1 MTTANPQHA
10 RDGGLTGAWR
20 GFRRWRRRRP
30 FWGGLLTTIAGAE
43 IFLTTQASLGDLT
56 FQMGPTGYLSWL
68 IPAVLIA
75 CGMLMWFTPQQRMFY
90 AVVAV
95 VTAVFSLI
103 GVNLGGFFIGM
114 LLGLVG
120 GALGFAWVPPRV
132 AEIPV
137 VDEEAEP
144 DAAAPTAEDDTLVSE
159 IVGEDETGRITA
171 APQPRDEPAERPV
184 RAANASHDPRMLAGV
199 LVLGLAATALLALP
213 VTAPAQAAPA
223 AAAACP
229 TAKPS
234 EPAAPAAPEEKPGD
248 KPEKPAPKD
257 SASPSPAGDEAAE
270 EADPTPEPE
279 RTPRTIIGRI
289 IGGIVD
295 IFTPDEKEEAA
306 PSSSPSPTA
315 TPTPTPTAKPTPK
328 PDSSGATPAPAAPEA
343 TPSAGPDDC
352 KVGRSKPGEAE
363 PGKLLAE
370 IAAEPGQPRV
380 AKNPT
385 LLTAS
390 SITQRKLRFEGIV
403 DLPTVDGS
411 IKVLKFTMQRAVNKN
426 FKLQEIAPN
435 GTTYTADTLTVEGV
449 GDGRVN
455 FYAAEFSGKLLG
467 IPVTLK
473 PDLPFPDGIP
483 ITIPIEITF
492 TDVKIQLAFI
502 ECDRLTVNP
511 SLKLQLT

>member
-223 AAAACP
+223 PAAACP

-270 EADPTPEPE
+270 EAA
-279 RTPRTIIGRI
+279 RPRSRNA
-289 IGGIVD
+289 
-295 IFTPDEKEEAA
+295 PRA
-306 PSSSPSPTA
+306 PSSGASSAESSTSSPRTRRRRPHRRPRRLPPRPRRPPPPRSRPR
-315 TPTPTPTAKPTPK
+315 
-328 PDSSGATPAPAAPEA
+328 SRTPAGPRRPRPRPRRRPRPVPTTAR
-343 TPSAGPDDC
+343 SAGASPERPSRGSC
-352 KVGRSKPGEAE
+352 W
-363 PGKLLAE
+363 
-370 IAAEPGQPRV
+370 PRLPL
-380 AKNPT
+380 NR
-385 LLTAS
+385 AS
-390 SITQRKLRFEGIV
+390 RGWRRTRR
-403 DLPTVDGS
+403 
-411 IKVLKFTMQRAVNKN
+411 
-426 FKLQEIAPN
+426 
-435 GTTYTADTLTVEGV
+435 
-449 GDGRVN
+449 
-455 FYAAEFSGKLLG
+455 
-467 IPVTLK
+467 
-473 PDLPFPDGIP
+473 
-483 ITIPIEITF
+483 
-492 TDVKIQLAFI
+492 
-502 ECDRLTVNP
+502 C
-511 SLKLQLT
+511 